1 MARRLLKSL
10 GAGVAAALLFGLVW
24 LFGLERVVVATHDV
38 PVAARPSSAIATQP
52 SDGVVVA
59 DEVVAETITEDPY
72 IVPLKCGV
80 FAVVSIWMF
89 RRQAVRNPQ

>member
-10 GAGVAAALLFGLVW
+10 GAGVAAALVFGLVW
-24 LFGLERVVVATHDV
+24 LFGLERVVVATHQV
-38 PVAARPSSAIATQP
+38 PVTARPPSVLMNQP
-52 SDGVVVA
+52 SDGAVVA
-59 DEVVAETITEDPY
+59 DEVAGPITDDPY
-72 IVPLKCGV
+72 IVPLTCGV